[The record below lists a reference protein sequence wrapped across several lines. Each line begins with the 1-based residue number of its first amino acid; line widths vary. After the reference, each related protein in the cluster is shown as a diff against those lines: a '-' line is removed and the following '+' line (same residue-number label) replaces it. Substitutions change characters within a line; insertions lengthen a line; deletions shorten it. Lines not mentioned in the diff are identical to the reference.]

1 MRKGVKKWNK
11 NSSYFFSLI
20 KVKERKITL
29 YKHLHYNHIPYHL
42 LTHYI
47 WYQLSAPGVPGSI
60 LDLGSRNIRGIFF
73 CIILGT
79 LYMED
84 RNRSH
89 FWETSDKKYHHNWC
103 ENRRY
108 RRIYGFLGRTEIGH
122 IFEKP
127 LTKNT
132 TITGADCD
140 KKKSWLNYI
149 YIKFYK

>member
-11 NSSYFFSLI
+11 NTSYFFSLI

-89 FWETSDKKYHHNWC
+89 FWETIDKKYHHNWC
-103 ENRRY
+103 GLWQEKKLVKLH
-108 RRIYGFLGRTEIGH
+108 IYKILQIINYLFFIIFIFFLFI
-122 IFEKP
+122 INVFKINLLSCFIP
-127 LTKNT
+127 F
-132 TITGADCD
+132 A
-140 KKKSWLNYI
+140 Y
-149 YIKFYK
+149 